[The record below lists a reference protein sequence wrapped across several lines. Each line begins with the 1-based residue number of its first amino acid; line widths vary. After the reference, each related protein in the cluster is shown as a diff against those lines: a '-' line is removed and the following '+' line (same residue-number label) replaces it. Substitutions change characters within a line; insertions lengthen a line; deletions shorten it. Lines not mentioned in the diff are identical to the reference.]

1 MVYQPSHKRGGHP
14 EDDDFG
20 VAPDDPVRLSEII
33 GLKPTARRSTHADH
47 VADGETL
54 FEMWKANARK
64 HISAALCDRLARN
77 GFPAAALG
85 LLRARGD
92 IR

>member
-1 MVYQPSHKRGGHP
+1 MYQPSHKRGGHP

-33 GLKPTARRSTHADH
+33 GLKRTARQSTPADL
-47 VADGETL
+47 VADGQ
-54 FEMWKANARK
+54 EMWESWKANARK
-64 HISAALCDRLARN
+64 HISPQVCVHLAEM
-77 GFPAAALG
+77 GFTDTAIG

-92 IR
+92 L